1 MSMCG
6 RIEDLEAELKSLQE
20 SSPCKHGCHEFW
32 GKAHFFAVCF
42 IGPSGNCEA
51 CFRSI
56 SDIQEAGRRSM
67 ELRKMIKELK
77 DGNS

>member
-1 MSMCG
+1 MGILMSMCG
-6 RIEDLEAELKSLQE
+6 RIEDLEGELKSLQE
-20 SSPCKHGCHEFW
+20 SSPCK
-32 GKAHFFAVCF
+32 AVCF

-56 SDIQEAGRRSM
+56 SDIQEAGKRAM

-77 DGNS
+77 DGNC